1 MKVVN
6 KYNIK
11 ENEEEIKDIQYIKQN
26 KIWDFCK
33 SNLIFLIG
41 IILLTF
47 KAIFL
52 NCLLGLDIQA
62 STVLYT
68 MLVCALI
75 MSPTI
80 GKNNKFAYI
89 YLNIIYTI
97 ATIIIYAN
105 FLYYSYS
112 TNFLSFYQIGNLKYA
127 KDIGSGAACIINF
140 QNLLMFWT
148 DNVLIAILSAIAFK
162 KSKHTNYNNKK
173 LQLILTSIII
183 ISNIFVVA
191 KDINGIYKEKT
202 YNKSLIV
209 KDISIYYYHYEDAK
223 EYFSNM
229 FVKEKIDEERLKT
242 AYQNNITNKEQST
255 KYTGIA
261 KDKNVIILQLESL
274 NDYIIG
280 KTVNGK
286 EIMPNLNKFFS
297 ENIYCSE
304 MYNQGLGT
312 TADSEFEMENSMYP
326 LENGYVFQK
335 YYNNKWNDIYKVLRE
350 EGYYTSFMHPN
361 DSNYWNREEVYKKGY
376 NIDEYNDINKFPF
389 IEKAA
394 GFYSDEGFFE
404 EAVNIMSSYEGKFCT
419 TLVSVTTHIP
429 FELTGISNL
438 EDKLTISYDD
448 VLEYEDAIYKN
459 YIISCNFVD
468 YAFGKF
474 IQGLED
480 KGIIDNSILV
490 VYGDHGAGLTCI
502 DDIKRIYQENGV
514 EYTEFEDAIRDVH
527 IPFAIKIPEVEDADT
542 INRAV
547 SKIDIKP
554 TILDLLDVKD
564 KFSIGNS
571 IFSEKDYSFIKGLG
585 FVTSKKYC
593 LNDKYYN
600 RDNLEEIEID
610 EETRK
615 LLYKMEEE
623 IYLSDTIIKN
633 NLINQKGQSLLV
645 EKVKSTKI
653 NDFNQ

>member
-1 MKVVN
+1 MK
-6 KYNIK
+6 
-11 ENEEEIKDIQYIKQN
+11 
-26 KIWDFCK
+26 
-33 SNLIFLIG
+33 
-41 IILLTF
+41 
-47 KAIFL
+47 
-52 NCLLGLDIQA
+52 
-62 STVLYT
+62 
-68 MLVCALI
+68 
-75 MSPTI
+75 
-80 GKNNKFAYI
+80 
-89 YLNIIYTI
+89 
-97 ATIIIYAN
+97 
-105 FLYYSYS
+105 
-112 TNFLSFYQIGNLKYA
+112 
-127 KDIGSGAACIINF
+127 
-140 QNLLMFWT
+140 
-148 DNVLIAILSAIAFK
+148 
-162 KSKHTNYNNKK
+162 
-173 LQLILTSIII
+173 
-183 ISNIFVVA
+183 
-191 KDINGIYKEKT
+191 
-202 YNKSLIV
+202 
-209 KDISIYYYHYEDAK
+209 
-223 EYFSNM
+223 
-229 FVKEKIDEERLKT
+229 
-242 AYQNNITNKEQST
+242 
-255 KYTGIA
+255 
-261 KDKNVIILQLESL
+261 
-274 NDYIIG
+274 
-280 KTVNGK
+280 
-286 EIMPNLNKFFS
+286 
-297 ENIYCSE
+297 
-304 MYNQGLGT
+304 
-312 TADSEFEMENSMYP
+312 
-326 LENGYVFQK
+326 
-335 YYNNKWNDIYKVLRE
+335 
-350 EGYYTSFMHPN
+350 
-361 DSNYWNREEVYKKGY
+361 
-376 NIDEYNDINKFPF
+376 
-389 IEKAA
+389 
-394 GFYSDEGFFE
+394 
-404 EAVNIMSSYEGKFCT
+404 
-419 TLVSVTTHIP
+419 
-429 FELTGISNL
+429 
-438 EDKLTISYDD
+438 
-448 VLEYEDAIYKN
+448 IYKN